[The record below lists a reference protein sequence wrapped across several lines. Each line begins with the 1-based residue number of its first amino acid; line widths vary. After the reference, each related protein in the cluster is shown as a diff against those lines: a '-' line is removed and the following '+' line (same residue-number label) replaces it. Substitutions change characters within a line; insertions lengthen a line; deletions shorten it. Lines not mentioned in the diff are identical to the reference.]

1 MPSKK
6 FAVEWTESAA
16 ADLRGIVL
24 YIAENSLQNA
34 RQIFA
39 KIKTECENL
48 EKFPEIGKV
57 PAELEALQIGGYR
70 ELVVT
75 PWRIFYRK
83 DTERIVVLAVIDSRR
98 NIDDAVWKRM
108 MR

>member
-24 YIAENSLQNA
+24 GM
-34 RQIFA
+34 FA

-48 EKFPEIGKV
+48 EKFPEMGKV

-70 ELVVT
+70 ELVVA

-83 DTERIVVLAVIDSRR
+83 DTERIVVLTVIDSRR

>member
-48 EKFPEIGKV
+48 EKFPEMGKV
-57 PAELEALQIGGYR
+57 PAELEALHIGGSR
-70 ELVVT
+70 ALVVA
-75 PWRIFYRK
+75 PWRIFYFNY
-83 DTERIVVLAVIDSRR
+83 TERIVVLAVIDSRR

>member
-16 ADLRGIVL
+16 ADLRGIFFGM
-24 YIAENSLQNA
+24 
-34 RQIFA
+34 FA

-48 EKFPEIGKV
+48 EKFPEMGKV

-70 ELVVT
+70 ELVVA

>member
-6 FAVEWTESAA
+6 FAVEWTESAT

-48 EKFPEIGKV
+48 EKFPEMGKV

-70 ELVVT
+70 ELVVA